1 LIKSLRLTSGLNNI
15 LASSGPSRKQITMLQ
30 LVMSCPSFERF
41 LLHSLRSPLSL
52 LNEEEILLTESI
64 SLVFYPTILNS
75 LEDINV
81 LYPKVLKSVFLL
93 WDLVL
98 IAILHGIWSEVI
110 LASGSTSEFG
120 KSRVQLGE
128 VKNQSSCSRS
138 GSECMLLQV
147 YFLPF
152 SGNSIRSR
160 WSMVSLK
167 TIVSLRFPPGLL
179 RSSRDL

>member
-1 LIKSLRLTSGLNNI
+1 
-15 LASSGPSRKQITMLQ
+15 MLQ

-93 WDLVL
+93 
-98 IAILHGIWSEVI
+98 
-110 LASGSTSEFG
+110 
-120 KSRVQLGE
+120 
-128 VKNQSSCSRS
+128 
-138 GSECMLLQV
+138 
-147 YFLPF
+147 
-152 SGNSIRSR
+152 
-160 WSMVSLK
+160 
-167 TIVSLRFPPGLL
+167 
-179 RSSRDL
+179 